1 MNYKGQV
8 VKFIKYFDTYGKEPK
23 LYYNGAEKYTSTIGG
38 LFSILYG
45 LIYLTYLL
53 YKLIKFFK
61 KTDFMFYDTF
71 SYKENDPPSIQLSRN
86 NFYGGFALEN
96 ATTYDPIIDE
106 TIYYPKAFFKIRDRR
121 GATNW
126 REISS
131 EPIELVRCNISNFG
145 EFFQNKFKDI
155 KLNNL
160 YCLKEVNQTLM
171 GHFSYDVYSYF
182 YIQFFPCKNTT
193 ENNNSCKPKEV
204 INSYLRGTFLCMEF
218 QDIELAPQN
227 YSIPI
232 VPRNQDIYFKIGIK
246 LFQDVHVYY
255 QIINIETDEEYIGI
269 DEFQKL
275 RKEQYLKYHSMYQMP
290 VVIENDIY
298 ENKEPFCDITIKLF
312 DQIRTQ
318 TRTYTKLLEI
328 WGDVGGA
335 MEVISLFFNIISSF
349 PIDIL
354 YELTIVNDLFN
365 FDINNKKIYI
375 KEIDIR

>member
-53 YKLIKFFK
+53 YKFIKFFK

-246 LFQDVHVYY
+246 LFQDVHVY
-255 QIINIETDEEYIGI
+255 
-269 DEFQKL
+269 
-275 RKEQYLKYHSMYQMP
+275 
-290 VVIENDIY
+290 
-298 ENKEPFCDITIKLF
+298 IKL
-312 DQIRTQ
+312 
-318 TRTYTKLLEI
+318 
-328 WGDVGGA
+328 
-335 MEVISLFFNIISSF
+335 
-349 PIDIL
+349 
-354 YELTIVNDLFN
+354 
-365 FDINNKKIYI
+365 
-375 KEIDIR
+375 